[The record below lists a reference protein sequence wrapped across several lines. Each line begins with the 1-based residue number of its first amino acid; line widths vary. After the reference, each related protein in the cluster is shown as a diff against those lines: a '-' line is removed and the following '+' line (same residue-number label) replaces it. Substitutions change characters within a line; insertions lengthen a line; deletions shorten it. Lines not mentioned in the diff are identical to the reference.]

1 MSVSPADA
9 APAARA
15 AGGPRVVL
23 VGPMGSGKSTVGALL
38 AERLGVPYRDT
49 DADIVAAEGR
59 AIADLFVDE
68 GEPYF
73 RERERAAVRDAVAA
87 HTGVLSLGGGAI
99 LDEGTRALLRGLPV
113 VYLSMDVEEAVRRV
127 GLNTARPLLAVN
139 PRKQWR
145 ELMEARRHL
154 YEEVARAVVATDDR
168 TPEEVAEAVLD
179 ALELKTATPG
189 GRPPGPRPEDAMT
202 SKVTRIHVDGTA
214 GTEPYEVLVG
224 RQLLGELGGLIGG
237 AVKRVAVIHPEAL
250 AETGD
255 ALRQDLADQGY
266 EAVAVQVPN
275 AEEAKTAEVAAYC
288 WKALG
293 QSGFTR
299 TDVIVGV
306 GGGATT
312 DLAGFVA
319 ASWLRGVR
327 WIAVPTTVLG
337 MVDAAVGGKTGI
349 NTAEGKNLVGAFHP
363 PAGVLCDLAALDS
376 LPVHDYVSGLAEI
389 IKAGFIADP
398 AILDLIEADPEAAR
412 TPAGPHTAELI
423 ERSIRVKAEVVSGDL
438 KESGRRE
445 ILNYGHTLAHAIEK
459 NERYKWRHGAAVAV
473 GMHFAAELGR
483 LAGRLDDAT
492 ADRHRTV
499 LESVGLPLSYRY
511 DQWPKLLE
519 TMKVDKKSR
528 GDLLRFIVLD
538 GLAKPTVL
546 EGPDPAVLLAAYGEV
561 AD

>member
-1 MSVSPADA
+1 MS
-9 APAARA
+9 
-15 AGGPRVVL
+15 GPRIVL
-23 VGPMGSGKSTVGALL
+23 VGPMGVGKSTVGQLL
-38 AERLGVPYRDT
+38 AERLGVGYRDT
-49 DADIVAAEGR
+49 DDDIVAAEGR
-59 AIADLFVDE
+59 AIADIFVEE
-68 GEPYF
+68 GEPAF
-73 RERERAAVRDAVAA
+73 RALEKQAVARA
-87 HTGVLSLGGGAI
+87 LAEHEGVLALGGGAI
-99 LDEGTRALLRGLPV
+99 LDADTRALLAGRPV
-113 VYLSMDVEEAVRRV
+113 VYLSMDVEEAVRRT
-127 GLNTARPLLAVN
+127 GLNVARPLLAVN

-145 ELMEARRHL
+145 DLMEARRHL
-154 YEEVARAVVATDDR
+154 YEEVATAVVATDGR
-168 TPEEVAEAVLD
+168 TPEEVAQAALD
-179 ALELKTATPG
+179 ALELKAAFPG
-189 GRPPGPRPEDAMT
+189 GQPPDPRQEDMMA
-202 SKVTRIHVDGTA
+202 SPVTRIHVGGSD
-214 GTEPYEVLVG
+214 PYDVLVG
-224 RQLLGELGGLIGG
+224 RQLLGELAGLIGEK
-237 AVKRVAVIHPEAL
+237 AKRVAVVHPEAL

-255 ALRQDLADQGY
+255 ALRAELAEHGY
-266 EAVAVQVPN
+266 EAVAIQVPN

-299 TDVIVGV
+299 TDVVVGV

-319 ASWLRGVR
+319 ATWLRGVR
-327 WIAVPTTVLG
+327 WIAIPTTVLA

-376 LPVHDYVSGLAEI
+376 LPVNDYVSGLAEI

-398 AILDLIEADPEAAR
+398 VILDLIEADPEGAR

-423 ERSIRVKAEVVSGDL
+423 ERSIRVKADVVSSDL
-438 KESGRRE
+438 KEAGLRE

-492 ADRHRTV
+492 ADRHRTI
-499 LESVGLPLSYRY
+499 LEAVGLPLHYRY

-561 AD
+561 GQ